1 MNRLQAIK
9 TIRENLARGGISI
22 GSWMQIPHSSIAEII
37 GQAG

>member
-22 GSWMQIPHSSIAEII
+22 GSVILPKINTQ
-37 GQAG
+37 